1 LNVFDASFDTSDTS
15 ELIFTYQKLSSV
27 QKKHI
32 YHIVFLSGEYWA
44 QYDMMIYGGILFS
57 PSLVDLATLN
67 NYITR
72 ATKDSN
78 CKKQGLLKVN
88 F

>member
-1 LNVFDASFDTSDTS
+1 
-15 ELIFTYQKLSSV
+15 
-27 QKKHI
+27 
-32 YHIVFLSGEYWA
+32 VFLSGEYWA